1 VVGAAQTDPS
11 PSISDLVTMGKSL
24 NFLVLNLFIIFNIR
38 EALFDYSDLIGILI
52 LTKLGRTV
60 TLISHMGN

>member
-1 VVGAAQTDPS
+1 
-11 PSISDLVTMGKSL
+11 MGKSL